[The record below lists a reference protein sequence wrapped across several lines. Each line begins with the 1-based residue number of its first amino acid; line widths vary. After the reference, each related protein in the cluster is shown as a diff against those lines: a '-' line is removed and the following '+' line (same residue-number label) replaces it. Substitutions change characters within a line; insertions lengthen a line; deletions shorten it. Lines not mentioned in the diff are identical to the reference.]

1 MPRMLDLAEIYTPVR
16 RDLDAL
22 EGLLREE
29 LVSED
34 PFIGELV
41 SYVLST
47 RGKLVR
53 PALACLSAE
62 AIGGGEQERLYIAGT
77 VELIHI
83 ASLIHDDIID
93 AADMR
98 RGTPT
103 VNVQWG
109 NQIAVLLGDLLFARA
124 FDLISRVRH
133 PDVAPAVAEA
143 AVRMSQAEIMQ
154 IEHASE
160 PHSDERVYLRIIEGK
175 TAALF
180 AAACRAGGLVA
191 GATAAQVAAL
201 ADFGLAWGMSFQI
214 TDDALDLTSRTE
226 ELGKP
231 IGSDIQGG
239 KVTLPIIHTL
249 RTAGEADRAALLR
262 LLQLPSPDGKMEEV
276 RLLLGRNGGI
286 DYALDIAREYAERA
300 AAALSALP
308 ASPAQESLRELTQF
322 VLVRPR

>member
-1 MPRMLDLAEIYTPVR
+1 MDLSRIYAPIQ

-22 EGLLREE
+22 ERLLRVE
-29 LVSED
+29 LASRD

-41 SYVLST
+41 DYVLAT
-47 RGKLVR
+47 RGKLMR

-62 AIGGGEQERLYIAGT
+62 AIGGGAEERLYIAGT

-93 AADMR
+93 EADLR

-133 PDVAPAVAEA
+133 PEVAPTVALA
-143 AVRMSQAEIMQ
+143 AVRMSQAEIKQ
-154 IEHASE
+154 IEHAAE
-160 PHSDERVYLRIIEGK
+160 PHSEEAIYLDIIEGK

-180 AAACRAGGLVA
+180 SAACKGGALVA
-191 GATAAQVAAL
+191 GAAPAQAAAL
-201 ADFGLAWGMSFQI
+201 AAFGLAWGMSFQI
-214 TDDALDLTSRTE
+214 TDDALDLTGE
-226 ELGKP
+226 KDELGKP

-239 KVTLPIIHTL
+239 KVTLPIIHAL
-249 RTAGEADRAALLR
+249 RSAGAGDREALLR
-262 LLQLPSPDGKMEEV
+262 LLQLPSPDGPREEV
-276 RLLLGRNGGI
+276 RAILDRYGAI
-286 DYALDIAREYAERA
+286 EYALEVAGTYAARA
-300 AAALSALP
+300 AAGLEALP
-308 ASPAQESLRELTQF
+308 PSPARESLRQLTEF

>member
-1 MPRMLDLAEIYTPVR
+1 MARMLDLPTIYQPVQ

-22 EGLLREE
+22 EGLLRAE
-29 LVSED
+29 LVSDD

-62 AIGGGEQERLYIAGT
+62 AIGGGERDRLYVAGT

-93 AADMR
+93 AAGLR

-133 PDVAPAVAEA
+133 PEVAPVVAEA
-143 AVRMSQAEIMQ
+143 AVRMSQAEIKQ
-154 IEHASE
+154 IERASE
-160 PHSDERVYLRIIEGK
+160 PHSDEGIYLDIIEGK

-180 AAACRAGGLVA
+180 AAACRAGALVA
-191 GATAAQVAAL
+191 GASAAQADAL

-214 TDDALDLTSRTE
+214 TDDALDLTSRAE

-239 KVTLPIIHTL
+239 KVTMPVIHAL
-249 RTAGEADRAALLR
+249 RSAGATDRAALLR
-262 LLQLPSPDGKMEEV
+262 LLQPPSPDDNIEQV
-276 RLLLGRNGGI
+276 RLLLGRYGAI
-286 DYALDIAREYAERA
+286 EYAMGVAREYATRA
-300 AAALSALP
+300 AAALRTLPRSAGR
-308 ASPAQESLRELTQF
+308 QSLLDLTEF
-322 VLVRPR
+322 VVVRPR